1 MDLPVLERD
10 LDLDLDLDLLLV
22 RLLIDLLLVRLLI
35 DLLLVRLLI
44 DLLLV
49 RLLVAR
55 KLLLLLGCLSK
66 EKLEL
71 PEEERDLT
79 EEERGLVRLPTGT
92 SDTTGSGVFFPL
104 EVFRNSLNKL
114 RISLSC
120 KSNLNCSSSS
130 KQICTDCS

>member
-1 MDLPVLERD
+1 MNLPVLER
-10 LDLDLDLDLLLV
+10 DLDLDLLLV

-35 DLLLVRLLI
+35 DLLLVRLL
-44 DLLLV
+44 
-49 RLLVAR
+49 VAR
-55 KLLLLLGCLSK
+55 ELLLLLGCLSK

-71 PEEERDLT
+71 PEEERDLA
-79 EEERGLVRLPTGT
+79 EEERGLVRLPTST
-92 SDTTGSGVFFPL
+92 SDTTGSGVLFPL